1 VAWRLAK
8 QWTLRE
14 ARSGTDAVLP
24 ALTPA
29 LWARIEGFRP
39 AVVYS
44 CPSSTWLAR
53 WCCLIA
59 GRLDIPIV
67 PHFLDD
73 FPATLY
79 RRTLSAPMQRP
90 LLLYW
95 LRRLLTHTD
104 TGLVIS
110 EEMRQAYEARYR
122 RPFSVV
128 RNGLADATFAALGNA
143 RETATGAEFAYFG
156 SLDSG
161 RARSMRTVIRAMLS
175 VSTDLIQP
183 TMVLYTGAVSPPAV
197 SLQREFGERVVRL
210 EPAPSDADL
219 PRVARVTTA
228 FIHVDSFEPEFR
240 RYFRYSMS
248 SKLSLY
254 CASGRP
260 VLAFGPREIPT
271 NALVEREGVGISV
284 SVAGD
289 GELAN
294 AFARL
299 LAAGPDVQAMS
310 RRGRRLVALEFLASR
325 QQECL
330 RSVVEKVVGASE
342 RRSATRRVLGSPRV
356 SRDGEG

>member
-1 VAWRLAK
+1 
-8 QWTLRE
+8 
-14 ARSGTDAVLP
+14 
-24 ALTPA
+24 
-29 LWARIEGFRP
+29 
-39 AVVYS
+39 
-44 CPSSTWLAR
+44 
-53 WCCLIA
+53 
-59 GRLDIPIV
+59 
-67 PHFLDD
+67 
-73 FPATLY
+73 
-79 RRTLSAPMQRP
+79 
-90 LLLYW
+90 
-95 LRRLLTHTD
+95 
-104 TGLVIS
+104 
-110 EEMRQAYEARYR
+110 
-122 RPFSVV
+122 
-128 RNGLADATFAALGNA
+128 
-143 RETATGAEFAYFG
+143 
-156 SLDSG
+156 LDSG